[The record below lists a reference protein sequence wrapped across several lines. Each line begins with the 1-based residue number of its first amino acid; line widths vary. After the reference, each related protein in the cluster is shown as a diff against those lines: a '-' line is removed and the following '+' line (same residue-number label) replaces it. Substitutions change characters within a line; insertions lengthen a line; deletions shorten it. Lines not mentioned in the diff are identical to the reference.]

1 VLAQAS
7 APAALHRPLTRIHG
21 AATLDGGDVLV
32 SGRRLYVGLSSRTNR
47 EAIEQMDLAVR
58 PLGYVVI
65 PVRFGGCLHLKSG
78 VTLVA
83 DGSLLLNPA
92 WVDSEAFVGHQ
103 AINVD
108 PGEPHAAN
116 ALRVGDTVIHPAHFP
131 LTRARLE
138 ARGLHVAPVATI
150 GELGPA
156 GTARW
161 TDSPGMRPG
170 AVESLAESALRQFER
185 WNHSSIV

>member
-1 VLAQAS
+1 MLAQAS

-92 WVDSEAFVGHQ
+92 WVDSDAFVGHQ

-138 ARGLHVAPVATI
+138 ARGLRVAPVAI
-150 GELGPA
+150 AELAKAEA
-156 GTARW
+156 GVTCC
-161 TDSPGMRPG
+161 
-170 AVESLAESALRQFER
+170 SLLLS
-185 WNHSSIV
+185 VD